1 VRGLKVQKHVHK
13 PVDVSDSH
21 QQRHHCLRYPRDLA
35 GPRKTHRH
43 DSRVQLLGPY
53 ATEVGGGTGFL
64 IKQDVMAAL
73 RSCVGGQKFDQATWV
88 RLKSKSRQNLCLSAY
103 VRPISPTR
111 SQAEFADDLSALTVD
126 IEHWQQKNTVVVCG
140 DFNAR
145 IGRQG
150 AESPTNSVVPQF
162 ERSRGTS
169 GATLVD
175 LMNTTGCSLANR
187 KAPRPD
193 TRASALRGSR

>member
-1 VRGLKVQKHVHK
+1 VLV
-13 PVDVSDSH
+13 
-21 QQRHHCLRYPRDLA
+21 
-35 GPRKTHRH
+35 
-43 DSRVQLLGPY
+43 
-53 ATEVGGGTGFL
+53 
-64 IKQDVMAAL
+64 
-73 RSCVGGQKFDQATWV
+73 
-88 RLKSKSRQNLCLSAY
+88 SAY

-150 AESPTNSVVPQF
+150 AESTNSVVPQF
-162 ERSRGTS
+162 GEITRDAQ

-175 LMNTTGCSLANR
+175 LMNTTGLYSLANR

-193 TRASALRGSR
+193 TRASALRGSRW

>member
-1 VRGLKVQKHVHK
+1 VLV
-13 PVDVSDSH
+13 
-21 QQRHHCLRYPRDLA
+21 
-35 GPRKTHRH
+35 
-43 DSRVQLLGPY
+43 
-53 ATEVGGGTGFL
+53 
-64 IKQDVMAAL
+64 
-73 RSCVGGQKFDQATWV
+73 
-88 RLKSKSRQNLCLSAY
+88 SAY

-162 ERSRGTS
+162 GEIR
-169 GATLVD
+169 TL
-175 LMNTTGCSLANR
+175 
-187 KAPRPD
+187 KE
-193 TRASALRGSR
+193 LR